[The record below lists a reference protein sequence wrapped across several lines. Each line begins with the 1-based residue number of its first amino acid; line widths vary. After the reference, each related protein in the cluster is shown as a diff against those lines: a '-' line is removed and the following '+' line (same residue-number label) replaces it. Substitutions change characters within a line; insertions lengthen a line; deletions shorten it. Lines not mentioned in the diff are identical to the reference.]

1 MRSGFPEGTQ
11 NGRINPPS
19 SDICSWDERPEGAPV
34 DKWITFVVMPEG
46 FRVSWGK
53 SILMKAIVTL
63 TMAVVASVPV
73 LSQTEKTHS
82 FHAVIDSVLRDF
94 PNNLR
99 NITGDLVLAQG
110 EFENYASTVELPGAE
125 SCIITRW
132 HSTEDTTA
140 AWQARMY
147 KGQDFTEASRLY
159 RESFRRLNGCY
170 LKLVDGSKFF
180 LAGDWEPAKE
190 EAPFTTSTFRV
201 QTGDERYQEVKV
213 EVELVFLVTDWA
225 VNVNIVSKKRDDRVG
240 GDAEVSR

>member
-1 MRSGFPEGTQ
+1 
-11 NGRINPPS
+11 
-19 SDICSWDERPEGAPV
+19 
-34 DKWITFVVMPEG
+34 
-46 FRVSWGK
+46 
-53 SILMKAIVTL
+53 MKAIVTL

-73 LSQTEKTHS
+73 FSQTETTHS

-110 EFENYASTVELPGAE
+110 EFENYASTVALPGAE

-140 AWQARMY
+140 SWQAQMY

-159 RESFRRLNGCY
+159 RESFRHLNGCY

-213 EVELVFLVTDWA
+213 EVELVYLITDWA
-225 VNVNIVSKKRDDRVG
+225 VHVNVVSKKRDDRVG
-240 GDAEVSR
+240 GTDEAVR